1 MANIISTYIFKI
13 KFALLDSFSYFIHL
27 IAGKLNFPLNT
38 GMPKYPVGRVERIG
52 EALLAES
59 KLSSIEYRTP
69 PPPNPTNLWEV
80 FFGNFPI
87 LPGDWT
93 AKVAHYTENMS
104 TNSNPY
110 GFYVFRHSNAL
121 YLPDWLALPIQL
133 HWDLSDVDGL
143 EIVRE
148 TVYGMICLYYLLFA
162 LRTSLFWIISI
173 NPYAKPW
180 IYIISLTD
188 WLHEASTGFMPTA
201 VGIDLFPTFF
211 LAMIGAVGDVFI
223 RLIFT
228 TPYLASEGQNAK
240 TWRTYAS
247 EEDFLENAYS
257 FNPNITEFKHFP
269 IMWYKYPIPNNLR
282 EYWYNE
288 RPDILEYF
296 LKNYADKNIE
306 FYPEDVVKNMYEEM
320 GQTYIKSDSFNGI
333 EYFKV
338 NYENILHEVS
348 THIKDSIGFFNIH

>member
-148 TVYGMICLYYLLFA
+148 TV
-162 LRTSLFWIISI
+162 W
-173 NPYAKPW
+173 P
-180 IYIISLTD
+180 
-188 WLHEASTGFMPTA
+188 
-201 VGIDLFPTFF
+201 
-211 LAMIGAVGDVFI
+211 
-223 RLIFT
+223 
-228 TPYLASEGQNAK
+228 
-240 TWRTYAS
+240 
-247 EEDFLENAYS
+247 
-257 FNPNITEFKHFP
+257 
-269 IMWYKYPIPNNLR
+269 
-282 EYWYNE
+282 
-288 RPDILEYF
+288 
-296 LKNYADKNIE
+296 
-306 FYPEDVVKNMYEEM
+306 
-320 GQTYIKSDSFNGI
+320 
-333 EYFKV
+333 KV
-338 NYENILHEVS
+338 NCHL
-348 THIKDSIGFFNIH
+348 